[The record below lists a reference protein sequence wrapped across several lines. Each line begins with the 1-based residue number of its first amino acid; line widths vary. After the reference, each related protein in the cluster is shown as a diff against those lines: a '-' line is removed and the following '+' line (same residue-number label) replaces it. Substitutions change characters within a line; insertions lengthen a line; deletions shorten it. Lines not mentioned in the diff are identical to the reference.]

1 MKQSALEQGRLAVAD
16 NKEWTEYLDKNLFRP
31 PPAVSAHLGVF
42 VEPYLSYVL
51 DGSKTIE
58 SRFSLN
64 QCDPFGSVTKGDIVL
79 VKEAAGPVVGLCRV
93 SMVWSYVLDPE
104 SLTEIRSI
112 FEPAMRVESES
123 FWAERTDAA
132 FATLMQID
140 HVTRIQPFTIEKK
153 DRRGWVVLKRRSKQL
168 MLWNE

>member
-1 MKQSALEQGRLAVAD
+1 MKQFALEQGRRAVAD
-16 NKEWTEYLDKNLFRP
+16 DKQWAEYLDENLFRP

-42 VEPYLSYVL
+42 VEPFLGYVL
-51 DGSKTIE
+51 DGTKTIE

-64 QCDPFGSVTKGDIVL
+64 QCDPFGSVSKGDIVL

-93 SMVWSYVLDPE
+93 STVWSYVLDPE
-104 SLTEIRSI
+104 SLNQIRSL
-112 FEPAMRVESES
+112 FGSAMRVESES

-153 DRRGWVVLKRRSKQL
+153 DRRGWVVLRRRSKQL
-168 MLWNE
+168 MLWEE